1 LLLIFIFLSFIAM
14 EWNQLVWYFLTAL
27 SGIVVGYLVGTKA
40 ARKVKRRAV
49 QQMNKQS
56 LELLDAKSTA
66 NQLQANADEGQ
77 RKDRLL
83 KLTLAKL
90 QQANKQSDFLRQQQV
105 SNGKKHFVA
114 ISRMRLRALEARET
128 ARRAATIARKATLH
142 LQRLEQASPVT
153 QTIEAPEPKSY
164 GNSDPVT
171 VSVVD
176 QAHLESNTNSIAQV
190 SNRDSARLTKLHSSN
205 EANVQ

>member
-1 LLLIFIFLSFIAM
+1 M
-14 EWNQLVWYFLTAL
+14 EWNHLVWYFVAAMGAMTCACLGYAAGTRSARKFKRRTAQQLNSQALQLLEANTKINQLTA
-27 SGIVVGYLVGTKA
+27 YA
-40 ARKVKRRAV
+40 D
-49 QQMNKQS
+49 KQ
-56 LELLDAKSTA
+56 
-66 NQLQANADEGQ
+66 Q

-90 QQANKQSDFLRQQQV
+90 QKANKLIEKSCQQQTT
-105 SNGKKHFVA
+105 NDKKHFIA
-114 ISRMRLRALEARET
+114 LSRMRLRALEARQT
-128 ARRAATIARKATLH
+128 ARKAAAIARKATFH
-142 LQRLEQASPVT
+142 LQRLEKASPVT

-176 QAHLESNTNSIAQV
+176 QARLDGGSAGSVAQV

-205 EANVQ
+205 EATAN